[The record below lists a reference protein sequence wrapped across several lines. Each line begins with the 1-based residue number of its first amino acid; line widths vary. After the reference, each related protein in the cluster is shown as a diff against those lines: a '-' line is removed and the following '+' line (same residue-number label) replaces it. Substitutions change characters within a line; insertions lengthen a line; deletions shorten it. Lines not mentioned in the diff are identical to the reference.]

1 MCNKGNL
8 KYVRWWQM
16 LWRRIKQE
24 KMESTGGEGAL
35 IKKVIFDLRPTGGKE
50 AHLADTW
57 GKNIP
62 GKGNHKCKCSGA

>member
-1 MCNKGNL
+1 MG
-8 KYVRWWQM
+8 
-16 LWRRIKQE
+16 
-24 KMESTGGEGAL
+24 STGGEGAL

-62 GKGNHKCKCSGA
+62 GRGSHKCKGPGA